1 MVSLSATALFASSS
15 ETISDYKFY
24 ASENGETWTEQSG
37 WKSQDTPI
45 NEGLWTKRT
54 YTLGSLP
61 GGTQYVK
68 IEFPAEAAYFYSPQL
83 SQVQLAYANTCACA
97 DNSVYADDLNDWS
110 VAYSHTAGLAF
121 DTLNG
126 EALGDPS
133 RAMRTDNRRDS
144 AESVTYRFE
153 GMSAASVSALFASS
167 SEPIAD
173 FKFFISSD
181 GTKWTEH
188 AKKKTAINDT
198 PIPGKSW
205 TQRLYTL
212 ADLPSGTA
220 YLKIEFPKG
229 GKNIWNPQ
237 LGRVEIRVKPK
248 PPTEL

>member
-1 MVSLSATALFASSS
+1 M
-15 ETISDYKFY
+15 
-24 ASENGETWTEQSG
+24 Q
-37 WKSQDTPI
+37 
-45 NEGLWTKRT
+45 
-54 YTLGSLP
+54 
-61 GGTQYVK
+61 
-68 IEFPAEAAYFYSPQL
+68 
-83 SQVQLAYANTCACA
+83 
-97 DNSVYADDLNDWS
+97 
-110 VAYSHTAGLAF
+110 F

-133 RAMRTDNRRDS
+133 RVIRTKNDRNS

-188 AKKKTAINDT
+188 AKKKIAIYDVPLSAKN
-198 PIPGKSW
+198 W

-212 ADLPSGTA
+212 ADLPLDAA

-229 GKNIWNPQ
+229 GKNSWNLQ
-237 LGRVEIRVKPK
+237 LGHVEIRVKPK